1 MFVCIRLRNDL
12 VSPGV
17 LHQAPPWHQS
27 TFRICTKRRRRR
39 RKETGEGRR
48 KRRKKK
54 EEEQEEEEASCVLLR
69 SQ

>member
-1 MFVCIRLRNDL
+1 MFVYIRLRNDL

-27 TFRICTKRRRRR
+27 TFRICTKRRRR